1 MFTGEEFITLL
12 SALTLLTVSLLKY
25 HRTREISYAMWAIAG
40 ISFLVIA
47 VALSALK
54 LDALSLPIT
63 PYVGALYP
71 AFMAAGVLGTKYWK
85 QYVAFIFIML
95 LLMLVGSVTYKPL
108 FTVAEVM
115 LHSISGLI
123 VTFLP
128 LIMTAQRKTPAATS
142 LIGLGG
148 LLISIGGLALA
159 TLMVKRPLLPLET
172 VIFLLHPLLFL
183 SAFVMSAGIYLYR
196 SD

>member
-1 MFTGEEFITLL
+1 
-12 SALTLLTVSLLKY
+12 
-25 HRTREISYAMWAIAG
+25 MWVIAG
-40 ISFLVIA
+40 ISFLMIA
-47 VALSALK
+47 AALSALK

-71 AFMAAGVLGTKYWK
+71 AFMAAGILGTKYWR
-85 QYVAFIFIML
+85 QYVAFIFVML
-95 LLMLVGSVTYKPL
+95 LLMLVGSTTYKPL
-108 FTVAEVM
+108 FTGAEVV

-128 LIMTAQRKTPAATS
+128 LIMAAQRKAPAATS

-196 SD
+196 SG

>member
-1 MFTGEEFITLL
+1 MFTGEEFVTLL

-25 HRTREISYAMWAIAG
+25 YRTKEISYAMWVIAG
-40 ISFLVIA
+40 ISFLMIA
-47 VALSALK
+47 TALSALK

-71 AFMAAGVLGTKYWK
+71 AFMAAGILGTKYWR
-85 QYVAFIFIML
+85 QYVAFIFVML
-95 LLMLVGSVTYKPL
+95 LLILVGSTTYKPL
-108 FTVAEVM
+108 FTGAEVV

-128 LIMTAQRKTPAATS
+128 LIMAAQRKAPAATS

-196 SD
+196 SG

>member
-1 MFTGEEFITLL
+1 MFTGEEFVTLL

-25 HRTREISYAMWAIAG
+25 YRTKEISYAMWVIAG
-40 ISFLVIA
+40 ISFLMIA
-47 VALSALK
+47 TALSALK

-71 AFMAAGVLGTKYWK
+71 AFMAAGILGTKYWR
-85 QYVAFIFIML
+85 QYVAFIFVML
-95 LLMLVGSVTYKPL
+95 LLMLVGSTTYKPL
-108 FTVAEVM
+108 FTGAEVV

-128 LIMTAQRKTPAATS
+128 LIMAAQRKAPAATS

-196 SD
+196 SG